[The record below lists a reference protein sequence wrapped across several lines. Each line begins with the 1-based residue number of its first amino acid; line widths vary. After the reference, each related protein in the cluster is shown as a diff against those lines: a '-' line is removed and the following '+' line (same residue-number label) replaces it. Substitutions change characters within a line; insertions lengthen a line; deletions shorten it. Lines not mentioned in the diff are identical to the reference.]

1 MLKVNTMIINS
12 AKSRA
17 VFLVPLFLATACSE
31 TPRVECSSAGGGA
44 AAGVSAPDHEVDY
57 NAYSS
62 TFLQPEVAKLYGI
75 DRSEKVGV
83 VMVSVYER
91 DAPGVGVEA
100 CVSGGAMNSIGQMIR
115 LSFDEIREGDAIY
128 HIGTFRIGQ
137 EEDLTFR
144 LDVEI
149 ATTGKTHA
157 LEWRQKFRRG

>member
-1 MLKVNTMIINS
+1 MIIDL

-17 VFLVPLFLATACSE
+17 VFLIALFFVVACSE
-31 TPRVECSSAGGGA
+31 TGSRVECDSAVGA
-44 AAGVSAPDHEVDY
+44 AAAGTPAPDHEVDY

-75 DRSEKVGV
+75 DRDKKVGV
-83 VMVSVYER
+83 VMVSVYQK

-100 CVSGGAMNSIGQMIR
+100 CVSGGATNLVGQVKVLR
-115 LSFDEIREGDAIY
+115 FEEIREGDAIY

-144 LDVEI
+144 LDVEVP
-149 ATTGKTHA
+149 TTGKTHP
-157 LEWRQKFRRG
+157 LKWRQKFRRG